1 MNRAYKFRIYPT
13 KQQQEFLIKTFG
25 CVRFIYNKMLNDKI
39 EYYKINKQTLNN
51 TPAQYKNDYP
61 WLKEV
66 DSLALANAQLNLQTA
81 YKNFFIKNNSF
92 PKFKSKHNNQ
102 SYTTNNQGGNIRF
115 SNDNRY
121 ITLPKIK
128 NIKVKKHR
136 EIEGKIKSVTVSKT
150 CDNFYFISI
159 LTECNDIDFL
169 PKLNNAIGV
178 DLGIKEFAIISNGE
192 KIANN
197 KFLTK
202 SSLKLTKEQRKLS
215 KCKKGS
221 KNRSKQRLKVAK
233 LHRKVTNQRNDFLHK
248 LSTKLIRENQI
259 ICLESLKVKNMV
271 KNHKLA
277 RSINDVSWGKFL
289 DLLLYKAKWYGR
301 TIIQIPTFFASSQLC
316 TNCGYKNIEVKDLSI
331 REWDCPQCHTHHDR
345 DLNASY
351 NILKK
356 GLIQLSGQE
365 LPDELVYAYDISHI
379 EQEAPCFS

>member
-1 MNRAYKFRIYPT
+1 MKSPLNYTGT

-51 TPAQYKNDYP
+51 TPAQYKKDYP

-102 SYTTNNQGGNIRF
+102 SYTTNNQGGNIHF

-150 CDNFYFISI
+150 CDNLYFISI

-202 SSLKLTKEQRKLS
+202 SSFKLKKEQRKLS
-215 KCKKGS
+215 KCKKSS
-221 KNRSKQRLKVAK
+221 KNRNKQRLKVAK

-248 LSTKLIRENQI
+248 FSTKFIRENQI

-301 TIIQIPTFFASSQLC
+301 TIVQIPTFFASSQLC

-331 REWDCPQCHTHHDR
+331 REWECPQCHTHHDR

>member
-51 TPAQYKNDYP
+51 TPAQYKKDYP

-66 DSLALANAQLNLQTA
+66 DSLALANAQINLQTA

-102 SYTTNNQGGNIRF
+102 SYTTNNQGGNIHF
-115 SNDNRY
+115 SNDNIY

-136 EIEGKIKSVTVSKT
+136 KIEGKIKSVTVSKT
-150 CDNFYFISI
+150 CDNLYFISI

-169 PKLNNAIGV
+169 PKLNNAIGI

-202 SSLKLTKEQRKLS
+202 SSLKLKKEQRKLS

-289 DLLLYKAKWYGR
+289 DLLLYKSKWYGR
-301 TIIQIPTFFASSQLC
+301 TIVQIPTYFASSQLC
-316 TNCGYKNIEVKDLSI
+316 TNCGYKNIDVKDLSI

-365 LPDELVYAYDISHI
+365 LPDELVYAYGISHI
-379 EQEAPCFS
+379 EQEASCFS